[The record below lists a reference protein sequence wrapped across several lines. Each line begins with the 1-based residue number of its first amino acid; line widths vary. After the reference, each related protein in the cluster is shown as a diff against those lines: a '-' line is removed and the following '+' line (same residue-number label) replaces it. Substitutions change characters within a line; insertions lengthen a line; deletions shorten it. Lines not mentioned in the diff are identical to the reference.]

1 MTNFALTRRSVAVA
15 CAIAMTVIATAAA
28 HAAVNIREVTS
39 DGGIRAWLVED
50 YSVPI
55 ISIRFSFKSGSTQ
68 DPVGKEGLANLMTG
82 LFDEGAGELTSD
94 QFQERLDDAAAEMSF
109 SADRDTVSGTMRMLA
124 DTKDE
129 AFELLRLAINKPRFD
144 QMPID
149 RIRAQLV
156 AGIKAKSRN
165 PDTIAQIS
173 WAKAFYGSHPYSR
186 RSEGTEEGLKATTAD
201 DLHKF
206 HRSVFSRQFLN
217 IGVVGAIDAD
227 SLSKVL
233 DKLFGAL
240 PAESELRVVERA
252 TPNFDQVVRVDY
264 DLPQA
269 TLQFAYPGIEREDP
283 EFFAA
288 YMMNRILGGGTFS
301 SRLYDE
307 IREKR
312 GLAYGVGSYIANRD
326 YSSALVISTS
336 TRADRAEETLEIIR
350 AQVDLMTTDGP
361 TQMELDS
368 AKRFVKGSYAI
379 QNLGSSRAIARTLVG
394 LQEENLG
401 IDYIERRG
409 SLIDAVTLDA
419 VKSAAKRILNAEP
432 AIMVL
437 GPAAK
442 SD

>member
-1 MTNFALTRRSVAVA
+1 MTNTAFMRRSAAGFAIVCAVLLTVAA
-15 CAIAMTVIATAAA
+15 Q
-28 HAAVNIREVTS
+28 AAVNIQDVTS
-39 DGGIRAWLVED
+39 ERGIRAWLVED

-82 LFDEGAGELTSD
+82 LFDEGAGDLTSD

-109 SADRDTVSGTMRMLA
+109 SANRDTVSGSMRMLA
-124 DTKDE
+124 ETKDE
-129 AFELLRLAINKPRFD
+129 AFELLRLAVNEPRFD
-144 QMPID
+144 QTPID

-156 AGIKAKSRN
+156 AGIKAQERN

-173 WAKAFYGSHPYSR
+173 WAKAFYGTHPYSR
-186 RSEGTEEGLKATTAD
+186 RSEGTEEGLKSVTAD
-201 DLHKF
+201 DLRDF
-206 HRSVFSRQFLN
+206 HRRVFSSNHLN
-217 IGVVGAIDAD
+217 IGVVGAIDAGT
-227 SLSKVL
+227 LSAIL
-233 DKLFGAL
+233 DTLFGTL
-240 PAESELRVVERA
+240 PKEPELQAVERA
-252 TPNFDQVVRVDY
+252 TPNFNQIVRVDY
-264 DLPQA
+264 ELPQA
-269 TLQFAYPGIEREDP
+269 TLQLAYPGIEREDP

-288 YMMNRILGGGTFS
+288 YMMNHILGGGTFS

-326 YSSALVISTS
+326 YSSALVISTA
-336 TRADRAEETLEIIR
+336 TRADRVDETLQIIR
-350 AQVDLMTTDGP
+350 QQVEMMATEGP
-361 TQMELDS
+361 SQQELDA

-379 QNLGSSRAIARTLVG
+379 QNLSSSRAIARTLVG

-409 SLIDAVTLDA
+409 DLIDAVTLEA
-419 VKSAAKRILNAEP
+419 VKSAARRILTSQP

-437 GPAAK
+437 GPAEQG
-442 SD
+442 D